1 MNVNGARFQLLLGRA
16 DWGRCMA
23 DDDAT
28 VSLEAMWQAG
38 GSPSAGD
45 ATPAWDGARHE
56 LTLRPLPI
64 ALPATAGEQPLSLD
78 ARRSAAADRHGNV
91 YRIDDARQH
100 LLVSSVGSGNES
112 AFWPAEP
119 APSTMPHA
127 AVGAPFIAQAQ
138 PAAAPVSF
146 LALAVTCDDY
156 LVVAYAQADGSGG
169 WLSFD
174 LLAGGEPVHTRWPLP
189 AFAPWDLCPRSG
201 GGLWMLDR
209 AQQRLWELDGRLA
222 VVTTGQPSLPLQA
235 ATTDDFQPL
244 AGPPRQRAATAFPG
258 GLDLRAMA
266 GSTDAMA
273 LETTPDGAL
282 LLLDVNAAR
291 GRSRVLRLRREAAA
305 WQAQASDWISPLLAQ
320 DFVYGEAARAD
331 AQTAAARLFIT
342 GSVGNQAQAYALSDA
357 SPGLLLSAVPE
368 LYPLRRYAG
377 RALLTVQ
384 GQACYDSG
392 STQPRWTR
400 VVQQPRARYAP
411 LARLV
416 TMVLDS
422 GVPGTVWDKVLLD
435 ACIPADTALAIE
447 SRAADSVGSDDGTLA
462 AQPLAQVLGN
472 WLPEPAPRLRTEGSE
487 LPWLRSEAAH
497 ALRRESGTGSWELL
511 LQHAK
516 GRYLQLRLQLA
527 SQSGTGTPRLRALRV
542 WSPRFSYSQRFLP
555 AVYREEPTQANF
567 LERWLA
573 NFESTFTQV
582 EDRIATL
589 QALFDARST
598 PYDALPWL
606 AGWFDLA
613 LDPAWDERRHRL
625 FVQHAMD
632 FFRWRGTPHGLRLAL
647 ALAFEPCFDEAM
659 FDGPRPQ
666 DEAAGRI
673 RIVEAYQ
680 TRLIGAVAAGD
691 PGNSGDSGN
700 TDDGPRTVPSAAQW
714 TPAEGNAG
722 LVDRWA
728 AWQGRS
734 APPQEQIAPFS
745 LVPPPAVAD
754 TAANTTLQTQ
764 WRNFCVTSLAFVPAA
779 GADERLRWQ
788 TFLRGRHATIEQ
800 LNLQHGTQYKRL
812 QDLPLPSDL
821 PTQATAAADWDAF
834 TAQALSPGSTRGRWL
849 GFLASRYRRIERLRD
864 AHGTHWLR
872 LAQVPQPDLL
882 PHRAAAQTDWL
893 QFERQLL
900 AMHRTAH
907 RFSVLLPVSG
917 VASDP
922 AELDQRLALARRIV
936 ELEKP
941 AHTSFDVRFYWAFN
955 RVGEARLGLD
965 TQLGAGSR
973 APELIPDAV
982 VGRAYLGAS
991 FVGGPARPRA
1001 GDRLLIDC

>member
-1 MNVNGARFQLLLGRA
+1 M
-16 DWGRCMA
+16 C
-23 DDDAT
+23 
-28 VSLEAMWQAG
+28 
-38 GSPSAGD
+38 
-45 ATPAWDGARHE
+45 
-56 LTLRPLPI
+56 
-64 ALPATAGEQPLSLD
+64 
-78 ARRSAAADRHGNV
+78 
-91 YRIDDARQH
+91 
-100 LLVSSVGSGNES
+100 SS
-112 AFWPAEP
+112 
-119 APSTMPHA
+119 
-127 AVGAPFIAQAQ
+127 
-138 PAAAPVSF
+138 
-146 LALAVTCDDY
+146 
-156 LVVAYAQADGSGG
+156 
-169 WLSFD
+169 D
-174 LLAGGEPVHTRWPLP
+174 L
-189 AFAPWDLCPRSG
+189 
-201 GGLWMLDR
+201 
-209 AQQRLWELDGRLA
+209 
-222 VVTTGQPSLPLQA
+222 
-235 ATTDDFQPL
+235 
-244 AGPPRQRAATAFPG
+244 AATAFPG

-266 GSTDAMA
+266 GSTDAVA

-282 LLLDVNAAR
+282 LLLDVDAAG
-291 GRSRVLRLRREAAA
+291 GRSRVLRLQRDAKA
-305 WQAQASDWISPLLAQ
+305 WQSQASDWISPLLAQ
-320 DFVYGEAARAD
+320 DFVYGEAARVD
-331 AQTAAARLFIT
+331 AQTPAARLFIT

-357 SPGLLLSAVPE
+357 SPGLLLNAVPE

-392 STQPRWTR
+392 SIQPRWTR

-411 LARLV
+411 QARLV

-447 SRAADSVGSDDGTLA
+447 SRAADSVGSDDGTVT

-472 WLPEPAPRLRTEGSE
+472 WSPEPAPRLRTEGSE
-487 LPWLRSEAAH
+487 LPWLRSEAAR
-497 ALRRESGTGSWELL
+497 ALRRDSGTGSWELL
-511 LQHAK
+511 LQNAR

-527 SQSGTGTPRLRALRV
+527 THSGTGTPRLRALRV

-613 LDPAWDERRHRL
+613 LDPAWDQRRHRL

-659 FDGPRPQ
+659 FNGPRPQ

-691 PGNSGDSGN
+691 PGDSGN

-745 LVPPPAVAD
+745 LVPPPALAD

-764 WRNFCVTSLAFVPAA
+764 WRSFCVASLAFVPAA

-788 TFLRGRHATIEQ
+788 TFLRGRHATVKL
-800 LNLQHGTQYKRL
+800 LNLRHGSQYQRL
-812 QDLPLPSDL
+812 QDVPLPSDL

-834 TAQALSPGSTRGRWL
+834 TALPLSPGSTRSRWL

-872 LAQVPQPDLL
+872 LAQVPMPDVL

-893 QFERQLL
+893 QFERQVL

-907 RFSVLLPVSG
+907 RFSVLLPVSRLT
-917 VASDP
+917 SDP
-922 AELDQRLALARRIV
+922 ADLDQRLALARRIV